1 MYVKIYIKIQ
11 KNGSWMYMPWL
22 WRKIMVRKTREEAWK
37 TREKILLSSFEL
49 FSKYGFD
56 KTNLSDI
63 AVAAGVTRGAVYWHF
78 ENKDELF
85 MELLKYLSKSEENY
99 YENFRKIE
107 INQSSPLLQFR
118 SWLLDFRELLNNK
131 QKMVLFQMMDSISI
145 SATASNRIKTMIRE
159 QGVKF
164 IEKIA
169 SFLNACVRSG
179 ELPADLDVNFAA
191 MHIYSVLDGY
201 FRTYRNGYSNIL
213 ERELERIIDLV
224 LNDVK
229 LLKKQ

>member
-1 MYVKIYIKIQ
+1 
-11 KNGSWMYMPWL
+11 
-22 WRKIMVRKTREEAWK
+22 MVRKTREEAWK
-37 TREKILLSSFEL
+37 TREKLLLSSFEL

-131 QKMVLFQMMDSISI
+131 QKMVL
-145 SATASNRIKTMIRE
+145 
-159 QGVKF
+159 
-164 IEKIA
+164 
-169 SFLNACVRSG
+169 
-179 ELPADLDVNFAA
+179 
-191 MHIYSVLDGY
+191 
-201 FRTYRNGYSNIL
+201 
-213 ERELERIIDLV
+213 
-224 LNDVK
+224 
-229 LLKKQ
+229 